1 MNSQDYRNL
10 QEAYLNVYQ
19 EIDEETA
26 MAKRGKDETEIRNT
40 IAKKTGASG
49 AGSFADKATALADRQ
64 TYGNKAMKAGREN
77 LARKQRGDFRNTT
90 SSSPGLRGYAYKS
103 NDPEVKAKQDAR
115 GAQRGRAALTPNE
128 RKQLNMEFDFY
139 DLVLSHLLDEGY
151 ADTNE
156 NALVIMANM
165 SEEWRESIVEEVLD
179 EAYVDY
185 RKGKLP
191 SGRTPQ
197 QSLNQG
203 IDRNTKKPPSADDQ
217 DLNAT
222 TKQAKSVGKEMDAHT
237 SFGGKI
243 MKTLSPGL
251 GNRTGA
257 APRVAYGEPNTDR
270 HQLARYRR
278 GESSTR
284 N

>member
-1 MNSQDYRNL
+1 MMDYL
-10 QEAYLNVYQ
+10 
-19 EIDEETA
+19 I
-26 MAKRGKDETEIRNT
+26 
-40 IAKKTGASG
+40 
-49 AGSFADKATALADRQ
+49 
-64 TYGNKAMKAGREN
+64 
-77 LARKQRGDFRNTT
+77 
-90 SSSPGLRGYAYKS
+90 
-103 NDPEVKAKQDAR
+103 
-115 GAQRGRAALTPNE
+115 
-128 RKQLNMEFDFY
+128 
-139 DLVLSHLLDEGY
+139 DEGY

-156 NALVIMANM
+156 NALVIMTNM

-222 TKQAKSVGKEMDAHT
+222 TKQAKSVRKEMDAHT

-257 APRVAYGEPNTDR
+257 APRVAYGEPNTRR

-284 N
+284 D

>member
-19 EIDEETA
+19 ELDEVRGGGKIDPFSDIPSIRERGARSSEDA
-26 MAKRGKDETEIRNT
+26 GMLLSPLKRAKARVVSLISRGTPEATRRANQINSRFIRPTDSAVNRALLAAT
-40 IAKKTGASG
+40 NAKHAEKTR
-49 AGSFADKATALADRQ
+49 L
-64 TYGNKAMKAGREN
+64 M
-77 LARKQRGDFRNTT
+77 
-90 SSSPGLRGYAYKS
+90 KS
-103 NDPEVKAKQDAR
+103 NEQVD
-115 GAQRGRAALTPNE
+115 L
-128 RKQLNMEFDFY
+128 Y
-139 DLVLSHLLDEGY
+139 DLVLSHLFDEGY
-151 ADTNE
+151 ADTIE
-156 NALVIMANM
+156 AAEVMMVNM

-203 IDRNTKKPPSADDQ
+203 IDRNTKKQPFKMPSADDQ
-217 DLNAT
+217 DLNARA
-222 TKQAKSVGKEMDAHT
+222 KQAKSVGKEMDAHT

-243 MKTLSPGL
+243 MKALSPGL

-257 APRVAYGEPNTDR
+257 APRVAYGEPNTRR

-284 N
+284 D